1 MAKIRVESKCPLYDG
16 ISITFKAP
24 CGSDAVDGLNIYY
37 NGVSSTFTL
46 RDASGTNLAGR
57 GNIFVTGT
65 YVKVILDTTNHYAY
79 VEGKANTEIYS
90 ATITT
95 SWTSSGG
102 YYYQDVTVTGI
113 LATDE
118 PIVDISPGSDNAS
131 NAKYSECICNV
142 FRITTSAN
150 SIRIWA
156 TEAIS
161 TAFPIRLKVVR

>member
-1 MAKIRVESKCPLYDG
+1 MSKIRVESKCPLYDG

-24 CGSDAVDGLNIYY
+24 CGSDVVDGLNVYY
-37 NGVSSTFTL
+37 NGVSSTFTF
-46 RDASGTNLAGR
+46 RDAHGINLG
-57 GNIFVTGT
+57 GKSNLFTTGA

-79 VEGKANTEIYS
+79 LEGKANTETYS

-102 YYYQDVTVTGI
+102 YYYQDVAVSGI
-113 LATDE
+113 LATDD
-118 PIVDISPGSDNAS
+118 PIVDISPGSDNAT
-131 NAKYSECICNV
+131 NVKYSDCICKV

-150 SIRIWA
+150 SIRVWA
-156 TEAIS
+156 AEAIS